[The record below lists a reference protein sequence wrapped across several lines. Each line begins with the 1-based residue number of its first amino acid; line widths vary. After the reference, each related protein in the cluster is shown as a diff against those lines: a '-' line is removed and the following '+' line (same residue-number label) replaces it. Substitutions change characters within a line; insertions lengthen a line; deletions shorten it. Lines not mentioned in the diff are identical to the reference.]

1 MGRKSFFL
9 LKYLLIYFT
18 RNTLCQD
25 DYEEPECYDD
35 LTLGTFM
42 NTQIFP
48 EIAIFY
54 EFEQLIGV
62 SQHQS
67 LARPA
72 KRNSYFV
79 QQLAIHAVQ
88 AMILLQMMT
97 MILEQ
102 WGSKNQNG
110 WHAVIKNKCDWA
122 VFMAVGKIV

>member
-1 MGRKSFFL
+1 MGRKSVFL
-9 LKYLLIYFT
+9 LKYLFIYFT
-18 RNTLCQD
+18 RNTLSQD

-42 NTQIFP
+42 NVQIFP

-62 SQHQS
+62 LQRQS

-79 QQLAIHAVQ
+79 QQLAVHAVQ

-97 MILEQ
+97 MIREQ
-102 WGSKNQNG
+102 WGNKNQNG
-110 WHAVIKNKCDWA
+110 WLVAIKNKCDWA
-122 VFMAVGKIV
+122 VFMAVVKIV